1 MTRPLRAFIDLHA
14 LRHNLDCVR
23 RLSPDSKI
31 MAIIKA
37 DGYGHGLQRV
47 AAALHQANAFGL
59 ASLEEALQLREAGIA
74 HPLCLLEGFFEP
86 AELPPLTRHRIATV
100 IHNEEQLQVLEQ
112 SRLAGSLDVWIK
124 IDTGMHRIGFPPER
138 LAEVLNRV
146 TAIGLISRIGIMSH
160 LANADDPADAYT
172 DTQIAAFQSAC
183 DPFTKECSLANS
195 AGIVAWPASRLD
207 WVRPGI
213 MLYGASPV
221 HDRDPATIGLQPV
234 MRLESRLIAAN
245 RFRKGDAVGYQGA
258 WVCPEDM
265 PVGVVACGYG
275 DGYPRHAPTGTP
287 VLIDGRRVPLIGRV
301 SMDMI
306 TVDLRDIP
314 DPRVG
319 APAVLW
325 GDGIAV
331 AEIADRAGTIAYEL
345 LCGVTGR
352 VPRIEVEHGG

>member
-14 LRHNLDCVR
+14 LRHNLGCVQ
-23 RLSPDSKI
+23 RLSPHSRI

-47 AAALHQANAFGL
+47 AAALHPANAFGL
-59 ASLEEALQLREAGIA
+59 ASLEEALQLREVGIA

-86 AELPPLTRHRIATV
+86 AELHHLTRHRIATV

-138 LAEVLNRV
+138 LAEVLNRAA
-146 TAIGLISRIGIMSH
+146 AIGLISRIGIMSH

-172 DTQIAAFQSAC
+172 DTQIAAFQGAC
-183 DPFTKECSLANS
+183 EPFTKERSLANS

-213 MLYGASPV
+213 MLYGVSPV
-221 HDRDPATIGLQPV
+221 HDRDATPIGLQPV
-234 MRLESRLIAAN
+234 MRLESRLIAVN

-275 DGYPRHAPTGTP
+275 DGYPRHARTGTP

-314 DPRVG
+314 DTRVG

-325 GDGIAV
+325 GDGVAV